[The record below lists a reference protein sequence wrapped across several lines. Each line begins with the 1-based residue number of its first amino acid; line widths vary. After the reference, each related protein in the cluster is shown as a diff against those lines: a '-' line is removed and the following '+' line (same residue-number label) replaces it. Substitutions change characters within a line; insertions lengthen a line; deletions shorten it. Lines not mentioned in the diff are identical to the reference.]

1 MQIIEGTY
9 NKASV
14 MIDSIDSKTEKQIK
28 TFLNHKAFEGT
39 NIAIMPDCHA
49 GKGAVIGFTMNID
62 KYIIPNIVGV
72 DIGCGILS
80 ARLNIKNPDLAEL
93 DNFIKKNIPH
103 GKGVHRNIKIDNKE
117 FEEEIIEESKK
128 VHMDEDRALK
138 SIGTLGGGNHFI
150 ELGKDSQGRLWL
162 TVHSGSRNLG
172 LQIAVFHQKKAHQL
186 LDEQKL
192 LTPEDKNLEYLFTES
207 DEGKAYLRATYFA
220 QKYAKENRK
229 KMIELIS
236 QFLHAEIE
244 ETVESVHNFIG
255 EDGIIRKGA
264 TSAGLNERLIIP
276 FNMRDG
282 FAFCEGKGN
291 NDYNQ
296 SAPHG
301 AGRIM
306 SRSKAFNELSLKDF
320 QKEMKSAGIFTT
332 TATKNTLDE
341 APSAYKNKEIIL
353 KYIKPTADV
362 KDFVK
367 PIYNFKAP
375 N

>member
-14 MIDSIDSKTEKQIK
+14 MIDSIDSETEKQIK

-93 DNFIKKNIPH
+93 DSFIKKNIPH
-103 GKGVHRNIKIDNKE
+103 GKAVHRNIKIDNKE

-162 TVHSGSRNLG
+162 TVHSGS
-172 LQIAVFHQKKAHQL
+172 

-236 QFLHAEIE
+236 QFLNAEIE

-282 FAFCEGKGN
+282 FAFCVGKGN
-291 NDYNQ
+291 DDYNQ

-341 APSAYKNKEIIL
+341 APSAYKNKNLIL
-353 KYIKPTADV
+353 KHIKPTADV

-367 PIYNFKAP
+367 PVYNFKAP

>member
-1 MQIIEGTY
+1 MQIIEGIY

-14 MIDSIDSKTEKQIK
+14 MIDSIDSETEKQIK
-28 TFLNHKAFEGT
+28 TFLNHKAFAGT
-39 NIAIMPDCHA
+39 NIAIMLDCHA

-62 KYIIPNIVGV
+62 KYIIPNIVG
-72 DIGCGILS
+72 GILS
-80 ARLNIKNPDLAEL
+80 ARLNIKNPNLAEL

-103 GKGVHRNIKIDNKE
+103 GKAVHRNIKIDNKE

-128 VHMDEDRALK
+128 VYMDEDRALK

-172 LQIAVFHQKKAHQL
+172 LQIAVFYQKKAHQL

-236 QFLHAEIE
+236 QFLNAEIE

-282 FAFCEGKGN
+282 FAFCVGKGN

-341 APSAYKNKEIIL
+341 APSAYKNKNLIL
-353 KYIKPTADV
+353 KHIKPTADV

>member
-14 MIDSIDSKTEKQIK
+14 MIDSIDSGTEKQIK

-80 ARLNIKNPDLAEL
+80 ARLNIKNPNLAEL

-172 LQIAVFHQKKAHQL
+172 LQIAVFYQKKAQQL

-244 ETVESVHNFIG
+244 ETIESVHNFIG

-282 FAFCEGKGN
+282 FAFCVGKGN

-320 QKEMKSAGIFTT
+320 QREMKSAGIFTT

-341 APSAYKNKEIIL
+341 APSAYKNKNLIL
-353 KYIKPTADV
+353 KHIKPTADV

>member
-14 MIDSIDSKTEKQIK
+14 MIDSIDAETERQIK

-103 GKGVHRNIKIDNKE
+103 GKAVHRNIKIDNKE

-138 SIGTLGGGNHFI
+138 SIGSLGGGNHFI
-150 ELGKDSQGRLWL
+150 ELGKDSQGKLWL

-172 LQIAVFHQKKAHQL
+172 LQIAVFYQKKAQQL

-244 ETVESVHNFIG
+244 ETIESVHNFIG

-282 FAFCEGKGN
+282 FAFCVGKGN

-320 QKEMKSAGIFTT
+320 QREMKSAGIFTT

-341 APSAYKNKEIIL
+341 APSAYKNKNLIL
-353 KYIKPTADV
+353 KHIKPTADV

>member
-320 QKEMKSAGIFTT
+320 QREMKSAGIFTT

-341 APSAYKNKEIIL
+341 APSAYKNKNLIL
-353 KYIKPTADV
+353 KHIKPTADV

>member
-14 MIDSIDSKTEKQIK
+14 MIDSIDSETEKQIK

-103 GKGVHRNIKIDNKE
+103 GKAVHRNIKIGNKE

-172 LQIAVFHQKKAHQL
+172 LQIAVFYQKKAHQL

-236 QFLHAEIE
+236 QFLNAEIE

-282 FAFCEGKGN
+282 FAFCVGKGN
-291 NDYNQ
+291 DDYNQ

-341 APSAYKNKEIIL
+341 APSAYKNKNLIL
-353 KYIKPTADV
+353 KHIKPTADV

>member
-1 MQIIEGTY
+1 
-9 NKASV
+9 
-14 MIDSIDSKTEKQIK
+14 
-28 TFLNHKAFEGT
+28 
-39 NIAIMPDCHA
+39 
-49 GKGAVIGFTMNID
+49 
-62 KYIIPNIVGV
+62 
-72 DIGCGILS
+72 
-80 ARLNIKNPDLAEL
+80 
-93 DNFIKKNIPH
+93 
-103 GKGVHRNIKIDNKE
+103 
-117 FEEEIIEESKK
+117 
-128 VHMDEDRALK
+128 MDEDRALK

-172 LQIAVFHQKKAHQL
+172 LQIAVFYQKKAHQL

-282 FAFCEGKGN
+282 FAFCVGKGN
-291 NDYNQ
+291 DDYNQ

-341 APSAYKNKEIIL
+341 APSAYKNKNLIL
-353 KYIKPTADV
+353 KHIKPTADV

>member
-93 DNFIKKNIPH
+93 DSFIKKNIPH
-103 GKGVHRNIKIDNKE
+103 GKAVHRNIKIDNKE

-172 LQIAVFHQKKAHQL
+172 LQIAVFYQKKAQQL

-236 QFLHAEIE
+236 QFLNAEIE

-282 FAFCEGKGN
+282 FAFCVGKGN

-341 APSAYKNKEIIL
+341 APSAYKNKNLIL
-353 KYIKPTADV
+353 KHIKPTADV

>member
-14 MIDSIDSKTEKQIK
+14 MIDSIDSETEKQIK

-103 GKGVHRNIKIDNKE
+103 GKAVHRNIKIDNKE

-150 ELGKDSQGRLWL
+150 ELGKDSQGRL
-162 TVHSGSRNLG
+162 
-172 LQIAVFHQKKAHQL
+172 A
-186 LDEQKL
+186 
-192 LTPEDKNLEYLFTES
+192 
-207 DEGKAYLRATYFA
+207 
-220 QKYAKENRK
+220 
-229 KMIELIS
+229 
-236 QFLHAEIE
+236 
-244 ETVESVHNFIG
+244 
-255 EDGIIRKGA
+255 
-264 TSAGLNERLIIP
+264 
-276 FNMRDG
+276 
-282 FAFCEGKGN
+282 AF
-291 NDYNQ
+291 
-296 SAPHG
+296 
-301 AGRIM
+301 R
-306 SRSKAFNELSLKDF
+306 
-320 QKEMKSAGIFTT
+320 
-332 TATKNTLDE
+332 
-341 APSAYKNKEIIL
+341 
-353 KYIKPTADV
+353 
-362 KDFVK
+362 
-367 PIYNFKAP
+367 
-375 N
+375 

>member
-207 DEGKAYLRATYFA
+207 DQGKAYLRATYFA

-244 ETVESVHNFIG
+244 ETIESVHNFIG

-282 FAFCEGKGN
+282 FAFCVGKGN

-320 QKEMKSAGIFTT
+320 QREMKSAGIFTT

-341 APSAYKNKEIIL
+341 APAAYKNKNLIL
-353 KYIKPTADV
+353 KHIKPTADV

>member
-14 MIDSIDSKTEKQIK
+14 MIDSIDAETERQIK

-103 GKGVHRNIKIDNKE
+103 GKAVHRNIKIDNKE

-138 SIGTLGGGNHFI
+138 SIGSLGGGNHFI
-150 ELGKDSQGRLWL
+150 ELGKDSQGKLWL

-172 LQIAVFHQKKAHQL
+172 LQIAVFYQKKAQQL

-236 QFLHAEIE
+236 QFLNAKIE

-282 FAFCEGKGN
+282 FAFCVGKGN

-320 QKEMKSAGIFTT
+320 QREMKSAGIFTT
-332 TATKNTLDE
+332 TATKNTLYE
-341 APSAYKNKEIIL
+341 APSAYKNKNLIL
-353 KYIKPTADV
+353 KHIKPTADV

>member
-1 MQIIEGTY
+1 MQVIEGTY
-9 NKASV
+9 NKASI
-14 MIDSIDSKTEKQIK
+14 MIDSIDAETERQIK

-80 ARLNIKNPDLAEL
+80 ARLNIKNPNLAEL

-172 LQIAVFHQKKAHQL
+172 LQIAVFYQKKAQQL

-244 ETVESVHNFIG
+244 ETIESVHNFIG

-282 FAFCEGKGN
+282 FAFCVGKGN

-320 QKEMKSAGIFTT
+320 QREMKSAGIFTT

-341 APSAYKNKEIIL
+341 APSAYKNKNLIL
-353 KYIKPTADV
+353 KHIKPTADV

>member
-282 FAFCEGKGN
+282 FAFCVGKGN

-320 QKEMKSAGIFTT
+320 QREMKSAGIFTT

-341 APSAYKNKEIIL
+341 APSAYKNKNLIL
-353 KYIKPTADV
+353 KHIKPTADV

>member
-14 MIDSIDSKTEKQIK
+14 MIDSIDSETEKQIQ

-93 DNFIKKNIPH
+93 DSFIKKNIPH
-103 GKGVHRNIKIDNKE
+103 GKAVHRNIKIDNKE

-172 LQIAVFHQKKAHQL
+172 LQIAVFYQKKAQQL

-236 QFLHAEIE
+236 QFLSAEIE

-282 FAFCEGKGN
+282 FAFCVGKGN
-291 NDYNQ
+291 DDYNQ

-341 APSAYKNKEIIL
+341 APSAYKNKNLIL
-353 KYIKPTADV
+353 KHIKPTADI

-367 PIYNFKAP
+367 PVYNFKSP